1 MEEVRTDRSIWKD
14 IILWEAVAVMLIII
28 VGLLLG
34 GVFLVGG
41 ILWILITGLIL
52 LALFI
57 YLLVYW
63 YKLANDLNT
72 VCSNVLNDEEEN
84 SRNYVLVWFL
94 SLITFGTYGLY
105 WIYKQG
111 NRLHNALEA
120 YGVKSQETGTIYL
133 LWGTVGR
140 IVPFSGFVSDYLL
153 IKNLNEACLRY
164 EDGATDYTEG
174 NAKIPSW
181 NSQPGYKDDD
191 VTRSVPVIVGIRGE
205 YAGQELTVSQ
215 GEEIVMGRDA
225 QIANLVFSSE
235 KISKIHCRI
244 RFDMKENCYY
254 VTDYSKNGVTV
265 DGGRHLEN
273 GKAERLARG
282 SRIMLGDSEVFQLR

>member
-14 IILWEAVAVMLIII
+14 IILWEAVAMMLIVI

-41 ILWILITGLIL
+41 ILWTLITGVIL
-52 LALFI
+52 LALLI
-57 YLLVYW
+57 YLLIYW
-63 YKLANDLNT
+63 CKLTNDLNT
-72 VCSNVLNDEEEN
+72 VCSNVLNDKEEN
-84 SRNYVLVWFL
+84 SWNYVLVWFL
-94 SLITFGTYGLY
+94 SLITVGTYGLY

-120 YGVKSQETGTIYL
+120 YGVKSEETGTIYL
-133 LWGTVGR
+133 LWGTVAR

-164 EDGATDYTEG
+164 EDGATDHTGG
-174 NAKIPSW
+174 NAEIPSW
-181 NSQPGYKDDD
+181 HEDDD

-205 YAGQELTVSQ
+205 YAGQELTISQ
-215 GEEIVMGRDA
+215 GEEIIMGRDA
-225 QIANLVFSSE
+225 QRANLVFSSE
-235 KISKIHCRI
+235 KISKIHCKI

-273 GKAERLARG
+273 GKTERLVRG